1 MAFAT
6 SEDVAVRW
14 GRSLSPEE
22 AALVETRLED
32 VERMIRRRI
41 PELDALVQ
49 YGEINVEAVIQV
61 ESDAVL
67 RLARNPEGY
76 YSETDG
82 NYTYMLQKDIISGV
96 LDITD
101 SEWEILGYVRDRF
114 FTLRPYAEVDGGTYQ
129 PPTTPRSV
137 WRRDIEEV
145 RRDYRVIDWTRQV
158 W

>member
-1 MAFAT
+1 MAYAT

-14 GRSLSPEE
+14 GREMSSEE
-22 AALVETRLED
+22 AALVEVRLED

-41 PELDALVQ
+41 PDLDAQ
-49 YGEINVEAVIQV
+49 VEVGLIDVEDVVQV

-82 NYTYMLQKDIISGV
+82 NYTYMLQQGIVSGV

-101 SEWEILGYVRDRF
+101 DEWAILGIVRDRF
-114 FTLRPYAEVDGGTYQ
+114 FTLRPYAQVDSGTYV
-129 PPTTPRSV
+129 PPTTPRSL
-137 WRRDIEEV
+137 WRRDIEEI
-145 RRDYRVIDWTRQV
+145 RKDYRVIDWTRQV